1 MARTAIPGGIK
12 GVEDG
17 TEADTNGFGTVTIMM
32 LGTAASASVAV
43 TVGDTSGS
51 LAACPESDLIDPTTG
66 DPVTLSGG
74 DGDIRFASYIG
85 PCRYVEATG
94 SNATAVV
101 ILGEARMTGP
111 E

>member
-1 MARTAIPGGIK
+1 MARTAIRGGLK

-32 LGTAASASVAV
+32 TGTAASASVAV

-51 LAACPESDLIDPTTG
+51 LAACPASDLIDPVTG
-66 DPVTLSGG
+66 DPVELSGG
-74 DGDIRFASYIG
+74 GGDIQFASYIG

-94 SNATAVV
+94 TNATATVL
-101 ILGEARMTGP
+101 LGEARKTGP